1 MGWKDSKSQ
10 KKQKFCY
17 ETESSKNDRKAIP
30 MNFQQYDKLN
40 KTRTRITWFTW
51 QCGRK
56 KISKLVGRHRG

>member
-30 MNFQQYDKLN
+30 MNFQQYDCLN
-40 KTRTRITWFTW
+40 NTGTKIITS
-51 QCGRK
+51 RHAK
-56 KISKLVGRHRG
+56 KEGYISQDPQS